1 MSGTCDPN
9 FTIDSLAVH
18 ELWESKLRSLW
29 SGNGLLVSGHYDFI
43 AKVNVYTAFIIVS
56 NLSETRWVCKMR
68 CWLTGITVVK
78 SNIRLKPGRLR
89 WEATETATAGIYRIN
104 GSKKLSLKQPKICGD
119 RYDIL
124 TMEYCW
130 FHNWFPTLQV
140 TGTREVFVSLFLLYN
155 FTLRTCVVVW
165 TYRRVC
171 WSPRVR

>member
-1 MSGTCDPN
+1 MSRTCDPN
-9 FTIDSLAVH
+9 FTIDSLALH
-18 ELWESKLRSLW
+18 ELSRWYWSRERANFGHFEVEMASLY
-29 SGNGLLVSGHYDFI
+29 LDTMIFI

-78 SNIRLKPGRLR
+78 SNIRLKRGRLR

-104 GSKKLSLKQPKICGD
+104 GSKKLSLKWPKICGD
-119 RYDIL
+119 KYDIL

-140 TGTREVFVSLFLLYN
+140 TGTREVFVSLFL
-155 FTLRTCVVVW
+155 
-165 TYRRVC
+165 
-171 WSPRVR
+171 